1 MVNIYLCAY
10 CSLCATASASVSTR
24 IGTCSS
30 FVLAFSL
37 WFCQTLTHSHASRP
51 GWVGGARIETL
62 ERAHFTSLFL
72 RGCGAEDDSVACACL
87 PAPHHV
93 VGTCNHIE
101 NQTKSKKLAFSGM
114 ATRDSAGMNDAGAT
128 VTARWDPKTG
138 YRNRKYDARDICV
151 CVLRIYTHFRLF
163 ADYMWPMRVARVDW
177 IDVKCEWMARRHTL
191 FAPCLVLLCRAR
203 TTAQPPTHSVSDSA
217 KQRKTCSGGGWDWT
231 GWWRV
236 HYNRWR
242 NFNIGF
248 DLFLLA
254 GANSIDICVTKLLYR
269 NLPTT
274 TTSVAVALVL
284 PPRLTEDFAADWL
297 GHHNNSGQT
306 HTNAH
311 AIIDELEM
319 VWYNFSRIKHTY
331 LLFAQHSC
339 MLCPFNLSRR
349 KTLQTTNELSEAH
362 KCSIA
367 RHLCNLFFLCL
378 FACLF
383 SSNWR
388 LLWVLS
394 HRFLPNQNP
403 RHRST

>member
-151 CVLRIYTHFRLF
+151 CVAYLYTFSFVRWLHVAHESGASRLNRREMRMNGPQAHTVCALFSIIMSRAYHRPATHPLRVGFGEATENVFWWGVGLDR
-163 ADYMWPMRVARVDW
+163 MVAR
-177 IDVKCEWMARRHTL
+177 
-191 FAPCLVLLCRAR
+191 
-203 TTAQPPTHSVSDSA
+203 
-217 KQRKTCSGGGWDWT
+217 
-231 GWWRV
+231 
-236 HYNRWR
+236 
-242 NFNIGF
+242 
-248 DLFLLA
+248 
-254 GANSIDICVTKLLYR
+254 
-269 NLPTT
+269 
-274 TTSVAVALVL
+274 
-284 PPRLTEDFAADWL
+284 
-297 GHHNNSGQT
+297 
-306 HTNAH
+306 
-311 AIIDELEM
+311 
-319 VWYNFSRIKHTY
+319 
-331 LLFAQHSC
+331 
-339 MLCPFNLSRR
+339 
-349 KTLQTTNELSEAH
+349 TLQSLAE
-362 KCSIA
+362 
-367 RHLCNLFFLCL
+367 F
-378 FACLF
+378 
-383 SSNWR
+383 
-388 LLWVLS
+388 
-394 HRFLPNQNP
+394 
-403 RHRST
+403 